1 MTTAVSSLHFQILAV
16 QTQGGHNVSD
26 QSSIGIDFVAAAMT
40 EM

>member
-1 MTTAVSSLHFQILAV
+1 V

-26 QSSIGIDFVAAAMT
+26 QSSVSIDFVAAAMT